1 MSALTPAA
9 FWILTSLAGGR
20 RHGYEILRDAE
31 QASGGAIRLKVPT
44 LYAALERLERD
55 DLIADDGDEL
65 VSGRN
70 RRYFCLTDAG
80 TARLAAE
87 ADALERA
94 ARAARSRLRTSP
106 SARAAWA

>member
-1 MSALTPAA
+1 MSEVVNV
-9 FWILTSLAGGR
+9 R
-20 RHGYEILRDAE
+20 VMDRDYSVGCE
-31 QASGGAIRLKVPT
+31 P
-44 LYAALERLERD
+44 EERD
-55 DLIADDGDEL
+55 DLIAADGDEL